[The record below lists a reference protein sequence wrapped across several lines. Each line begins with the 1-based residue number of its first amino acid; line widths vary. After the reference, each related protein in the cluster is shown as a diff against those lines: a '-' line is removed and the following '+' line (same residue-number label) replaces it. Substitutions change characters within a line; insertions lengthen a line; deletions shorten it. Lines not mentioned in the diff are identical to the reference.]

1 MRRRTHLKRTLLFLV
16 FLAVALYSTSR
27 FSGVVTKACSHSVQC
42 AELNLTV
49 SATQTLAKA
58 FPDHSSLVKSPYG
71 FIPERKERDSC
82 TNCLPALVVFSLLRE
97 DLLALFLVSVDLVVG
112 HVFVVC
118 NFESQEKHAA
128 LVSVTRQFSECAEQD
143 TSRCKN
149 PNIRHLHV
157 LSSTVN
163 VGFSG
168 SFNMAIQA
176 LLEYRFP
183 YVVFNNDDTRFIA
196 GRLLAAKKVMETT
209 QACMYFLEGFS
220 SFGISLQGVATLGPM
235 DENFWPA
242 YGEDCDYWYR
252 AQLKNC
258 TLFYRGGVV
267 PDQSTALGNENAFV
281 AHGDSE
287 HSSSST
293 YKSSS
298 TLGKL
303 VANTL
308 DEKRGRF
315 AYLIRK
321 WGFNS
326 CDLYHEVINALRNE
340 DEVLQ
345 AMSEIELKARGV
357 KSMRPYGLFQDVNS
371 WLKDDWLKEHAVS
384 PRAANSQ
391 WAPKEIVWRD
401 SDDIK
406 LENLV
411 ESLNAQQGERASD
424 EYVSTVNPPGKKQ
437 ALYDFYSR
445 EKHLIDAYSAE
456 TEMRDIAL
464 VPSTMEK
471 VNLATHT
478 QVHIPVVIVPVLS
491 ETNLISRCLR
501 SIDVP
506 VSIII
511 LIFNSNIVDFSDEGR
526 KTLVDL
532 SEEIDALSTDF
543 AETLV
548 VIRTRENMGYGRSMN
563 LGMKLSPWAEWWLC
577 TSADVEFPP
586 SSMQSVLPTIDRE
599 ARSGAMLFMLGIHFS
614 AVVLTQHLVQ
624 KVGYFDENLWPA
636 YVEDCDLMLRV
647 RMAAVGLEFD
657 VDSISDVDWEVPGHY
672 RYLQPKPSLLHVGQ
686 RGSTGSIGQQ
696 IARAHENNKK
706 YYQKK
711 WGVSSK
717 QWNHGRGIFSHGCGI
732 PMKGQFQSPFNVSGN
747 SRWEDLP
754 FIQAHLEAQRLI
766 FSS

>member
-1 MRRRTHLKRTLLFLV
+1 MRTRLKRALLVLV

-27 FSGVVTKACSHSVQC
+27 FSGLATAKACSHSVQRT
-42 AELNLTV
+42 ELNLTER
-49 SATQTLAKA
+49 ATQTLAKA
-58 FPDHSSLVKSPYG
+58 FPNHSSLVKSPYG
-71 FIPERKERDSC
+71 FIPARKERDSC

-97 DLLALFLVSVDLVVG
+97 DLLAQFLASVDLVVG

-128 LVSVTRQFSECAEQD
+128 LVSAARQFSECAEQY

-157 LSSTVN
+157 LSSAEN

-168 SFNMAIQA
+168 SFNIAIQA

-196 GRLLAAKKVMETT
+196 GRLLAAKKIMETT
-209 QACMYFLEGFS
+209 QACMYYLEGFS
-220 SFGISLQGVATLGPM
+220 SFGISLQGIATLGPM

-258 TLFYRGGVV
+258 TLFYRGGFI
-267 PDQSTALGNENAFV
+267 PDQSTALGKENAYV

-287 HSSSST
+287 HSSSIT

-308 DEKRGRF
+308 DGKRGRF

-321 WGFNS
+321 WGLNS
-326 CDLYHEVINALRNE
+326 CDLYHEVINAPRNE

-345 AMSEIELKARGV
+345 AMGEIELKARGV
-357 KSMRPYGLFQDVNS
+357 KSIRPYGLFQDVNS
-371 WLKDDWLKEHAVS
+371 WLKDDWLKENAVS

-391 WAPKEIVWRD
+391 WAPKQIVWRD
-401 SDDIK
+401 SDNIELD
-406 LENLV
+406 NLV
-411 ESLNAQQGERASD
+411 ESLNAQKVEASHVF
-424 EYVSTVNPPGKKQ
+424 VSPVNPPETKQ
-437 ALYDFYSR
+437 ALYDIFSR
-445 EKHLIDAYSAE
+445 ENHLIDAYSAE
-456 TEMRDIAL
+456 TAMRDIAL

-471 VNLATHT
+471 VNLTTHDK
-478 QVHIPVVIVPVLS
+478 VHIPVVIVPVLS

-501 SIDVP
+501 TIDVP
-506 VSIII
+506 VKIII
-511 LIFNSNIVDFSDEGR
+511 LIFNSNIVDISDEG
-526 KTLVDL
+526 KNTLIDL
-532 SEEIDALSTDF
+532 SKEIDSLSTDF
-543 AETLV
+543 AESLV

-577 TSADVEFPP
+577 TNADVEFPP
-586 SSMQSVLPTIDRE
+586 SSIQSVLPTIDRE
-599 ARSGAMLFMLGIHFS
+599 TRSGAMLFMLGIHFS
-614 AVVLTQHLVQ
+614 AVILTQHLVR

-647 RMAAVGLEFD
+647 RIAAVGLEFD

-686 RGSTGSIGQQ
+686 QGSTGSIGQQ
-696 IARAHENNKK
+696 IARAHENNKR

-711 WGVSSK
+711 WGISSK
-717 QWNHGRGIFSHGCGI
+717 QWNSGRGIFSHGCGI
-732 PMKGQFQSPFNVSGN
+732 PMEGQFQSPFNVSGN

-754 FIQAHLEAQRLI
+754 FIQAHLEAQRSI